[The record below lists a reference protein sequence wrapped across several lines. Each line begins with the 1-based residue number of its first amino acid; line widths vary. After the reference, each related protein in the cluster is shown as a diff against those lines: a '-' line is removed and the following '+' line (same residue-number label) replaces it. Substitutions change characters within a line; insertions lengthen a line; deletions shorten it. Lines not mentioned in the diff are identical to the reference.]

1 LILAGWSFGADMA
14 LSVLDPAV
22 AAWLAIAPPLRFVDA
37 DDAPGADERPKL
49 LALAEHDEV
58 RDPAEIAEITRGW
71 RATEIEVIPGAS
83 HFFIGRTDRL
93 VEVAIRYAE
102 RVPPLAT

>member
-1 LILAGWSFGADMA
+1 MILAGWSFGADMA

-58 RDPAEIAEITRGW
+58 RDPA
-71 RATEIEVIPGAS
+71 
-83 HFFIGRTDRL
+83 
-93 VEVAIRYAE
+93 
-102 RVPPLAT
+102 